1 MHLQQ
6 PPSSPTVG
14 RSTPVLQVAAR
25 AAIGVPLTG
34 RRRAVPPY
42 HHVMAPSFPT
52 RFDSTLDLAR
62 LPWFELR
69 GGNHLVIAEDA
80 VDDVGP
86 VIDMHT
92 HLAMGFFRR
101 LRIDLDAETPAVA
114 HYLPVTLPVDL
125 DVYSNQNL
133 DASAMFAMKA
143 DVSVLGLT
151 GQGMRT
157 THTAPN
163 LVREMKALGIESAV
177 VLPFD
182 LPVGAR
188 NSDSLLRVARRYPE
202 LLPFGSVHPWDR
214 DIDDRLDR
222 QRSTGALGIKLH
234 PNGQFISPD
243 APRTVHL
250 CGRCGAKG
258 LPVLFHCGPV
268 GIEPAAARRRSQV
281 DRYERTIAENPDTT
295 FVLGHSGALQYERAV
310 QFADR
315 YPNTFFE
322 LSCLG
327 LPALR
332 TVLDTVPADRI
343 LYGTD
348 WPFYHQALT
357 LARVLIA
364 TADDPA
370 LRRAVLHD
378 NAARLLSLD
387 RAAAGGD

>member
-1 MHLQQ
+1 MAATAH
-6 PPSSPTVG
+6 PS
-14 RSTPVLQVAAR
+14 
-25 AAIGVPLTG
+25 
-34 RRRAVPPY
+34 
-42 HHVMAPSFPT
+42 

-69 GGNHLVIAEDA
+69 GGNHLVLASDAAEE
-80 VDDVGP
+80 VGP
-86 VIDMHT
+86 IIDMHT

-101 LRIDLDAETPAVA
+101 LQIDLHAETPTVA

-133 DASAMFAMKA
+133 DSAAMFAMKA

-151 GQGMRT
+151 GQGLRT

-163 LVREMKALGIESAV
+163 LVREMRALGIGSAV

-188 NSDSLLRVARRYPE
+188 NSETLLDVARSYPE
-202 LLPFGSVHPWDR
+202 LVPFGSVHPWDR
-214 DIDDRLDR
+214 DPDERLDR
-222 QRSTGALGIKLH
+222 QRAAGAAGMKLH
-234 PNGQFISPD
+234 PNGQFIAPD
-243 APRTVHL
+243 SPRTVHL
-250 CGRCGAKG
+250 CGRCGDRG

-295 FVLGHSGALQYERAV
+295 FVLGHSGALQHERAIR
-310 QFADR
+310 FAAR
-315 YPNTFFE
+315 YPNTYFE

-332 TVLDTVPADRI
+332 QVLEVVPPDRI

-364 TADDPA
+364 TEDDPS

-378 NAARLLSLD
+378 NAERLLALQPT
-387 RAAAGGD
+387 

>member
-1 MHLQQ
+1 M
-6 PPSSPTVG
+6 
-14 RSTPVLQVAAR
+14 
-25 AAIGVPLTG
+25 PL
-34 RRRAVPPY
+34 RPY
-42 HHVMAPSFPT
+42 HARMAAPTFPT

-62 LPWFELR
+62 LPWFRVE
-69 GGNHLVIAEDA
+69 GGNRLVVAPDMAPE
-80 VDDVGP
+80 VGP

-101 LRIDLDAETPAVA
+101 LRIDLHAETPTVA

-125 DVYSNQNL
+125 DRYSNENL

-163 LVREMKALGIESAV
+163 LVREMGALGIGSSV

-188 NSDSLLRVARRYPE
+188 NSEMLLEVAARYPE

-214 DIDDRLDR
+214 DVDDRLGR
-222 QRSTGALGIKLH
+222 QRAAGAHGIKLH
-234 PNGQFISPD
+234 PNGQFIAPD

-250 CGRCGAKG
+250 CGRCGAHG

-268 GIEPAAARRRSQV
+268 GIEPRAARERSQV
-281 DRYERTIAENPDTT
+281 ARYERTIAENPGTT
-295 FVLGHSGALQYERAV
+295 FVLGHSGALQYEQAV
-310 QFADR
+310 RFADR

-327 LPALR
+327 LSALR
-332 TVLDTVPADRI
+332 HVLDVVPADRV

-364 TADDPA
+364 TEDDRA

-378 NAARLLSLD
+378 NAARLLDLQP
-387 RAAAGGD
+387 APAGATPTPVPATAPPA